1 MELILS
7 RKFRPNPFDNKPEEE
22 TRKNL
27 AIPKFDAEISPL
39 GLKVPKYRTKYENH
53 DQVISY
59 ITRQHANKQ
68 KFWALGKRNKSG
80 KIKSDDLLRSK

>member
-1 MELILS
+1 MELILR
-7 RKFRPNPFDNKPEEE
+7 RKFRSNPFVNKPEEE

-27 AIPKFDAEISPL
+27 AFPKFDAEISLL
-39 GLKVPKYRTKYENH
+39 GLKVPEYRTKYENH

-59 ITRQHANKQ
+59 ITRQHANK
-68 KFWALGKRNKSG
+68 KPFWALEKRNKSG

>member
-1 MELILS
+1 MPLRRTEINVENVDLILR

-59 ITRQHANKQ
+59 ITRQHANK
-68 KFWALGKRNKSG
+68 KLFGL
-80 KIKSDDLLRSK
+80 